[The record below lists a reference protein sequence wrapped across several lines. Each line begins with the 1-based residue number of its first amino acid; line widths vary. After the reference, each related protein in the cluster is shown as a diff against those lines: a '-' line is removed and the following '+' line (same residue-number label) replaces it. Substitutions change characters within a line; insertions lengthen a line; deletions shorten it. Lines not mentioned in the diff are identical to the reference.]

1 MKVRW
6 KKKMA
11 TKKTK
16 TVTNSKYYVSWGRT
30 DVTYTRC
37 FNKEEQRTYFIQ
49 NYIGESVKV
58 KTWESEE

>member
-1 MKVRW
+1 
-6 KKKMA
+6 MA

-37 FNKEEQRTYFIQ
+37 FDKEEQRNYFIN